1 MSRRSSAASASVKKG
16 RRKKAPKRHKGA
28 KIVGR
33 RTVATT
39 PESEVERLRREL
51 NEASRRQS
59 ASSEVLR
66 LISNS
71 HTELTRLF
79 ETILANATQL
89 CDANFGVLTLYE
101 GDAFRVVAL
110 HNAPPAFVELRR
122 REPVTRPGPLM
133 RIAVTKQPIH
143 ISDLSTQHPSFKQDD
158 ADSAAFSALTGVRTV
173 IVVPMLK
180 GQELV
185 GTIGVY
191 RREVFRSPKN
201 RLKRSKLSP
210 PKPSLPSRTRGCS
223 TSSTS

>member
-1 MSRRSSAASASVKKG
+1 MKRRSSTVRASAKTVG
-16 RRKKAPKRHKGA
+16 RKKAPKRHKGPQ
-28 KIVGR
+28 VVR
-33 RTVATT
+33 RRGIATAT
-39 PESEVERLRREL
+39 SEREKEVERLRREL
-51 NEASRRQS
+51 NEASQQQT

-66 LISNS
+66 LISSS

-89 CDANFGVLTLYE
+89 CDASFGALALYE

-158 ADSAAFSALTGVRTV
+158 ADSAAFSALAGVRTV

-180 GQELV
+180 EQELV
-185 GTIGVY
+185 GAIAVY
-191 RREVFRSPKN
+191 RREVV
-201 RLKRSKLSP
+201 L
-210 PKPSLPSRTRGCS
+210 
-223 TSSTS
+223 